1 VGIFLKNLNKTIG
14 KKRKII
20 NNYNKTASF
29 YDKRYRKIQE
39 QKYEIILNNYHSNT
53 KLILD
58 AGCGT
63 GLFTEFIIA
72 LQTKRRG
79 FTPFIYV
86 GTDISLGMLEIFR
99 IKLQRLKRKKV
110 FNLILSDIENLPF
123 RENIFQSIFSL
134 TSFQN
139 LPNID
144 EGVRNLYRVGR
155 NKADLNLSILKKKH
169 NLNELLELLRP
180 ISKNLKTTNKE
191 NLEDIIIQAKISKI
205 Q

>member
-1 VGIFLKNLNKTIG
+1 MKNLNKAIG

-29 YDKRYRKIQE
+29 YDNRYRKIQE
-39 QKYEIILNNYHSNT
+39 QKYETILNNYHSNA

-63 GLFTEFIIA
+63 GLFTDFIIT
-72 LQTKRRG
+72 LIKRKG

-86 GTDISLGMLEIFR
+86 GTDISLGMLDMFKMR
-99 IKLQRLKRKKV
+99 LQGLKMKKV
-110 FNLILSDIENLPF
+110 FNLILSDLENLPF

-144 EGVRNLYRVGR
+144 KGVRNLYRVGK
-155 NKADLNLSILKKKH
+155 NNADLNISILKKKN
-169 NLNELLELLRP
+169 NLIELIELLRP
-180 ISKNLKTTNKE
+180 LVKNLKTTNKE
-191 NLEDIIIQAKISKI
+191 NLEDIIIQCMLFKRI
-205 Q
+205 